1 MNPPVGS
8 ASQAEV
14 PSGVKLAI
22 LEVELAVL
30 IMIGGLAAQFMFP
43 LQPLSA
49 AVRRGFFQSLHFP
62 CFE

>member
-1 MNPPVGS
+1 MNPPVS
-8 ASQAEV
+8 STSQAEV
-14 PSGVKLAI
+14 PFGVKLAI

-30 IMIGGLAAQFMFP
+30 IMLGGLAAQFMLP
-43 LQPLSA
+43 LLPLSA